1 MPDRSMDTIPSS
13 LVRDRI
19 GNRLHVRVLYSIYA
33 RGVWINRFIYL
44 GSPEEHGAAPLVQ
57 PHGSGVDCCH
67 CIGTSGRLHGY
78 GSWNARAK
86 GFTAHLNLPL
96 SDIR

>member
-33 RGVWINRFIYL
+33 RGVWINRFIIL
-44 GSPEEHGAAPLVQ
+44 EVLRNMALPLLFSHTEMESTVAIASAPLV
-57 PHGSGVDCCH
+57 V
-67 CIGTSGRLHGY
+67 
-78 GSWNARAK
+78 
-86 GFTAHLNLPL
+86 FTLGLQCR
-96 SDIR
+96 IVW